1 MPLMNFIDKQPTRR
15 FVSLR
20 TKLVGFISLI
30 IIVICSVLG
39 LYFIRQRA
47 ELMERSLLDTG
58 TILAKNLAYNSRTH
72 VFIENLEE
80 LRKLIDGVMEVEEVV
95 YVVITGPEGRR
106 LAAKSKGL
114 LADGKRLTRSPE
126 TSLYPSPEIAKTALA
141 SASGEP
147 LITPFTIGVKGAR
160 DVRGSRGKAGI
171 FFVPGDV
178 ESLNDFAVPV
188 LRRSLPQSVLPP
200 FLFEAPGP
208 SSPSKVYG
216 VVQVGITRAKML
228 TTLNAL
234 IQQAVLIT
242 VLIILCGIA
251 LTIALARH
259 IITPLKSLAGVANRI
274 AEGDLTVSVTP
285 TTDDEVGQ
293 LTEVFNHMAGSL
305 KERDEAISSQIQTI
319 TKQVRELAALNQVGA
334 AITSTLDVD
343 KLLRTVLRLLIER
356 VGFTRTGLILYDSA
370 RGVTLGARLAGVPPE
385 VEKAALGIEIPVQDD
400 DTHLAALLIHGR
412 PILVPD
418 ILSVVER
425 IHPLYF
431 DLMRRVGTVSFVGA
445 PLKSQQR
452 ILGFLAADR
461 GNQRCTEED
470 LNLLVTIASE
480 VAVALDNARA
490 YHQLEQLTQTLEQRV
505 RERTNE
511 LQNANERLHE
521 LDELKSAFVSTV
533 SHELRTPM
541 TSIKGYVDNIL
552 DGLTGALTDR
562 QSYYLNRV
570 KFNIERLT
578 RMINDLLDLSRI
590 EAGRVEVRLASVCMR
605 DLVTEVA
612 EGFQRLAQEKSV
624 ALHVRHPDELPPVR
638 GERDKL
644 HQVLTNLLQNAVKF
658 TPQGGE
664 IRVES
669 QVRDDGFVQISV
681 SDTGCGIPPHEFDRV
696 FDRFYRGESVTT
708 EDRGS
713 GLGLPI
719 AKSLVELH
727 GGRIWAESV
736 PGQGSRFF
744 FTVPIESSSPKRP

>member
-1 MPLMNFIDKQPTRR
+1 
-15 FVSLR
+15 
-20 TKLVGFISLI
+20 
-30 IIVICSVLG
+30 
-39 LYFIRQRA
+39 
-47 ELMERSLLDTG
+47 
-58 TILAKNLAYNSRTH
+58 
-72 VFIENLEE
+72 
-80 LRKLIDGVMEVEEVV
+80 
-95 YVVITGPEGRR
+95 
-106 LAAKSKGL
+106 
-114 LADGKRLTRSPE
+114 
-126 TSLYPSPEIAKTALA
+126 
-141 SASGEP
+141 
-147 LITPFTIGVKGAR
+147 
-160 DVRGSRGKAGI
+160 
-171 FFVPGDV
+171 
-178 ESLNDFAVPV
+178 
-188 LRRSLPQSVLPP
+188 
-200 FLFEAPGP
+200 
-208 SSPSKVYG
+208 
-216 VVQVGITRAKML
+216 
-228 TTLNAL
+228 
-234 IQQAVLIT
+234 
-242 VLIILCGIA
+242 
-251 LTIALARH
+251 
-259 IITPLKSLAGVANRI
+259 
-274 AEGDLTVSVTP
+274 
-285 TTDDEVGQ
+285 
-293 LTEVFNHMAGSL
+293 
-305 KERDEAISSQIQTI
+305 
-319 TKQVRELAALNQVGA
+319 
-334 AITSTLDVD
+334 
-343 KLLRTVLRLLIER
+343 
-356 VGFTRTGLILYDSA
+356 
-370 RGVTLGARLAGVPPE
+370 
-385 VEKAALGIEIPVQDD
+385 
-400 DTHLAALLIHGR
+400 
-412 PILVPD
+412 
-418 ILSVVER
+418 
-425 IHPLYF
+425 
-431 DLMRRVGTVSFVGA
+431 
-445 PLKSQQR
+445 
-452 ILGFLAADR
+452 
-461 GNQRCTEED
+461 
-470 LNLLVTIASE
+470 

-605 DLVTEVA
+605 DLVSEVA

>member
-20 TKLVGFISLI
+20 TKLIGFISLI

-47 ELMERSLLDTG
+47 ELMERSLIDTG

-114 LADGKRLTRSPE
+114 LADGKRHTRSPE
-126 TSLYPSPEIAKTALA
+126 TPLYPSPEIAKTALA

-147 LITPFTIGVKGAR
+147 LITPFTMGVKGAR

-259 IITPLKSLAGVANRI
+259 IITPLKSLAGVAGRI
-274 AEGDLTVSVTP
+274 AEGDLSASVRP

-305 KERDEAISSQIQTI
+305 KERDESNSSHIRTI
-319 TKQVRELAALNQVGA
+319 TKQVRDLAVLNQVGA
-334 AITSTLDVD
+334 AITSTLDID
-343 KLLRTVLRLLIER
+343 KLLGTVLRLLIER
-356 VGFTRTGLILYDSA
+356 VGFTRAGLILYDSA
-370 RGVTLGARLAGVPPE
+370 RGVTLGVRLAGVPPE
-385 VEKAALGIEIPVQDD
+385 VEQAALGIEIPVQDD
-400 DTHLAALLIHGR
+400 DTYLAALLIHGR

-461 GNQRCTEED
+461 GNQRCAQED
-470 LNLLVTIASE
+470 LDLLVTIASE
-480 VAVALDNARA
+480 VAVAIDNARA
-490 YHQLEQLTQTLEQRV
+490 YHQLEQLTRTLEQRV
-505 RERTNE
+505 RERTHE

-612 EGFQRLAQEKSV
+612 EGFQRIAQEKGITLRTEFSG
-624 ALHVRHPDELPPVR
+624 ELAPVR
-638 GERDKL
+638 GDRDKL
-644 HQVLTNLLQNAVKF
+644 HQVLTNLIQNAIKF
-658 TPQGGE
+658 TPTRGDV
-664 IRVES
+664 RVES
-669 QVRDDGFVQISV
+669 CVQDSAVQISV
-681 SDTGCGIPPHEFDRV
+681 SDTGCGIPPHELDRV
-696 FDRFYRGESVTT
+696 FDRFYRGESVPT

-744 FTVPIESSSPKRP
+744 FTVPIEPSPQERP